1 MSDQIFV
8 QGLIVNGICGCLPEE
23 RTAAQPFQVDLTV
36 DVDMDA
42 AAASDDLVDTV
53 NYADLADRAAH
64 LVATGNFFLV
74 EALADAIGRSALE
87 ADRRIRRATVTV
99 TKLHPPIT
107 HVVAGVGVTRT
118 VMA

>member
-74 EALADAIGRSALE
+74 EALADAICRSALE

>member
-1 MSDQIFV
+1 VSDQIFV

-23 RTAAQPFQVDLTV
+23 RTAAQPFQVDLTI

-53 NYADLADRAAH
+53 NYADLADRAAR

>member
-53 NYADLADRAAH
+53 NYADLADRATH

>member
-23 RTAAQPFQVDLTV
+23 RTAAQPFQVDLTI

>member
-1 MSDQIFV
+1 
-8 QGLIVNGICGCLPEE
+8 
-23 RTAAQPFQVDLTV
+23 
-36 DVDMDA
+36 MDA

>member
-1 MSDQIFV
+1 VSDQIFV
-8 QGLIVNGICGCLPEE
+8 RGLIVNGICGCLPAE

-42 AAASDDLVDTV
+42 AAKSDDLTDTV
-53 NYADLADRAAH
+53 NYADLADRAAN
-64 LVATGNFFLV
+64 LVATGNFYLV

-87 ADRRIRRATVTV
+87 ADGRITTATVTV

-118 VMA
+118 VTA

>member
-107 HVVAGVGVTRT
+107 HVAGVGVTRT

>member
-1 MSDQIFV
+1 VSDQIFV

-23 RTAAQPFQVDLTV
+23 RTAAQPFQVDLTI

>member
-1 MSDQIFV
+1 VADQIFV

-23 RTAAQPFQVDLTV
+23 RTAAQPFRVDLTV
-36 DVDMDA
+36 DVNMDA

-64 LVATGNFFLV
+64 LVATGNYYLV
-74 EALADAIGRSALE
+74 EALADAIGRSALD
-87 ADRRIRRATVTV
+87 ADERITTARVTV

-107 HVVAGVGVTRT
+107 HVVGGVGVTRT
-118 VMA
+118 VTA